1 MNEIK
6 CPKCGEAFTVDESGY
21 IAIVG
26 QVRDAEFQKELSER
40 EKMFQSEKDNELKLQ
55 DANAKA
61 QIEKLL
67 SQSNTVIEQLKSQ
80 VKLAENDKTIAL
92 KNEEAKN
99 SNELWDK
106 NALIA
111 KLSEELATSKKA
123 LQAEKENELKI
134 QEANAKAELEQK
146 LSQSKI
152 ELEQLKSQIQLAQSE
167 KIMAL
172 KEEQSKKKEAVA
184 EKDNM
189 IFRLQSEIDN
199 SKTGTELQMK
209 TLQENYET
217 KLKEK
222 SELVDYYKDLKTK
235 LSTKML
241 GETLEQ
247 HCEIEFN
254 RLRATG
260 FQKAYFEK
268 DNDAKTGSKGDYIF
282 KEHGDSGVEFIS
294 IMFEMKNENETTATK
309 KKNEDYLKE
318 LDKDRNEKGCEYA
331 VLVSM
336 LESDNELYNN
346 GIVDMSHRYAKMY
359 VIRPQFFIPMITLL
373 RNAALN
379 SVYYKE
385 QLAEVRNQNID
396 ISKFENNM
404 MDFKDRFGKNFE
416 LASRKFQ
423 IAMKEIDETI
433 KHLEKTKDALLS
445 SENNLRLANDKAQ
458 DLTIKKL
465 TKNNPTMTQKFAE
478 LKSADAE

>member
-1 MNEIK
+1 MNDIK
-6 CPKCGEAFTVDESGY
+6 CPKCGEAFTVDKSGY

-40 EKMFQSEKDNELKLQ
+40 EKLFRVEKDSELKLQ
-55 DANAKA
+55 EANSKA
-61 QIEKLL
+61 EIEKLL
-67 SQSNTVIEQLKSQ
+67 SQSKQEIEQLKTQ
-80 VKLAENDKTIAL
+80 VKFAENDKTLAL
-92 KNEEAKN
+92 KDEEFKKN
-99 SNELWDK
+99 NELSDK

-111 KLSEELATSKKA
+111 KLTEELENSKKS

-134 QEANAKAELEQK
+134 QEAKAKAEMEQK
-146 LSQSKI
+146 LSESKI
-152 ELEQLKSQIQLAQSE
+152 ELEKLKSQIQMAESE
-167 KIMAL
+167 KIIAL
-172 KEEQSKKKEAVA
+172 KDEEANKKEAVS
-184 EKDNM
+184 EKDN
-189 IFRLQSEIDN
+189 IIIKLQSEIDN
-199 SKTGTELQMK
+199 SKTGTELQIK
-209 TLQENYET
+209 NIQEIFET

-241 GETLEQ
+241 GETLEL

-254 RLRATG
+254 RLRSTG

-282 KEHGDSGVEFIS
+282 KENADSGVEFIS
-294 IMFEMKNENETTATK
+294 IMFEMKNESDTTATK
-309 KKNEDYLKE
+309 KKNEDFLKE

-346 GIVDMSHRYAKMY
+346 GIVDMSHRYPKMY
-359 VIRPQFFIPMITLL
+359 VVRPQFFIPIITLL

-396 ISKFENNM
+396 ISDFENNM
-404 MDFKDRFGKNFE
+404 NDFKDKFGKNFD

-423 IAMKEIDETI
+423 IAIKEIDETI
-433 KHLEKTKDALLS
+433 KHLEKTKEALLS
-445 SENNLRLANDKAQ
+445 SENNLRLANDKAK

-465 TKNNPTMTQKFAE
+465 TKNNNTMTQKFAE
-478 LKSADAE
+478 LKSANAE